1 MHFRKMIN
9 FMFKKRISTLSAK
22 KVLIMSRKTPIT
34 GKERHAKRYYNKL
47 FTAINKSP
55 GLINI
60 ESFGLNTDKT
70 QEFVTFTEWENL
82 DNWQKWKDSE
92 KRSKIS
98 VFFQDSLITDEH
110 YILQDLKYNFPLL

>member
-1 MHFRKMIN
+1 
-9 FMFKKRISTLSAK
+9 MFKKRISTLSAK